1 MPSFYSM
8 NRRDFVTSTLA
19 AGGTL
24 LAGGTPAAAA
34 QAGSRGSAPARP
46 PEFYE
51 LRRYHLRR
59 GSHTGIVDDYWRLAA
74 LPALQRAGVG
84 PVGAFNVMIGADS
97 PSLYVLL
104 VHPNLDTFVSLPA
117 RLAADAEYQKTGAT
131 YLNAAATDPAFVRI
145 NSSLMRAFEGMPK
158 LELPFGGGENG
169 KRARIF
175 ELRTYESHSEKAG
188 KKKIEIFN
196 TAEIAI
202 FRRAGLQPVFF
213 GETIIGSDLPNL
225 TYMLVYENMAAHD
238 TQWSAF
244 SADPEWRRLSTTPGN
259 TDPEIVANIS
269 NLYLRPADY
278 SQI

>member
-1 MPSFYSM
+1 M

-24 LAGGTPAAAA
+24 LADGVAAAA
-34 QAGSRGSAPARP
+34 EQAASRGSAPARP
-46 PEFYE
+46 SEYYE

-59 GSHTGIVDDYWRLAA
+59 GPHTRIVDDYWRLAA

-97 PSLYVLL
+97 PSLYILL
-104 VHPNLDTFVSLPA
+104 VHPSLDTFASLPA
-117 RLAADAEYQKTGAT
+117 RLAVDADYQRAGAT
-131 YLNAAATDPAFVRI
+131 YLNAAATDPAFVRL

-188 KKKIEIFN
+188 KKKIEIFD

-202 FRRAGLQPVFF
+202 FRRAGMQPVFF
-213 GETIIGSDLPNL
+213 GETIAGSSLPNL

-244 SADPEWRRLSTTPGN
+244 GADPEWRKLSTTPGN
-259 TDPEIVANIS
+259 TDPEIVANIT
-269 NLYLRPADY
+269 NIYLRPADY
-278 SQI
+278 SQM

>member
-1 MPSFYSM
+1 M
-8 NRRDFVTSTLA
+8 NRRDFVAATLA

-24 LAGGTPAAAA
+24 LAGETARAAA
-34 QAGSRGSAPARP
+34 QTASPANAPARRS
-46 PEFYE
+46 EYYE

-59 GSHTGIVDDYWRLAA
+59 GPHTRIVDDYWRLAA

-97 PSLYVLL
+97 PSLYVLI
-104 VHPNLDTFVSLPA
+104 VHPTLDAFAALPA
-117 RLAADAEYQKTGAT
+117 RLAADSAYQTAAAA
-131 YLNAAATDPAFVRI
+131 YLDAAATDPAFVRL

-158 LELPFGGGENG
+158 LELPFGGGEAG
-169 KRARIF
+169 RRPRIF

-202 FRRAGLQPVFF
+202 FRRAGMHPVFF
-213 GETIIGSDLPNL
+213 GETVVGSNLPNL

-244 SADPEWRRLSTTPGN
+244 SADPEWRKISSTPGN

-269 NLYLRPADY
+269 NTYLRPTDY